1 MPYKLVLTAI
11 NVASCYWS
19 IYKYATYFAKR
30 HPKIIED
37 EKAVEIVLRIEE
49 KGQDAAT
56 KAAQLERMSLDTL
69 AEGERAR
76 SGSGEGGL
84 RRQLTV
90 TAVGTRLKS
99 RAQAGEVE
107 KENKAVRK
115 DLEAGNIEM
124 RDFTDV

>member
-1 MPYKLVLTAI
+1 MPYKLILTAI

-37 EKAVEIVLRIEE
+37 EKAIEIVLRIEE
-49 KGQDAAT
+49 KGQDATT
-56 KAAQLERMSLDTL
+56 KATQRVRMSLDTL
-69 AEGERAR
+69 AEGKRAG
-76 SGSGEGGL
+76 SESGEIGL

-99 RAQAGEVE
+99 GAQLGEAE
-107 KENKAVRK
+107 KENKAVQK

-124 RDFTDV
+124 RDFVDV